1 LVYLSNFRTHTWLS
15 LPFPLTWTTSA
26 FFTAIFLRSRFL
38 FSHKCHLLFDVSCIR
53 TSTKW
58 MSWYSQTRSIYTENF
73 TIHTRT
79 DRTGI
84 WFSNPHHLIDF
95 RRFKCFYTRYR
106 LRPRNFRNRY
116 PIGCTFLHAVLIT
129 DQTLNRC
136 SCIPWMFAAY
146 QCAFYRLINIV
157 SQFVLVRPNAVRECC
172 TTDIR

>member
-1 LVYLSNFRTHTWLS
+1 MSEPPINKTSDMQFSSDSLRPPPYYFWLVCFPIVNKVSPLPMTVTS

-38 FSHKCHLLFDVSCIR
+38 FSHKCHLLFDVSCIL

-58 MSWYSQTRSIYTENF
+58 MSWYSQTRSIYTKNF
-73 TIHTRT
+73 AIHIRT
-79 DRTGI
+79 NRAGI
-84 WFSNPHHLIDF
+84 RFGNPHHLIDF

-129 DQTLNRC
+129 D
-136 SCIPWMFAAY
+136 
-146 QCAFYRLINIV
+146 
-157 SQFVLVRPNAVRECC
+157 
-172 TTDIR
+172 